1 MASIEEAIA
10 TKILA
15 TAAITAIIGTRFHWF
30 KLEQNAGY
38 PAIIGL
44 FVDKVPAQAL
54 GTQSTA
60 FAARVQFDCYAK
72 NATTA
77 KTLSNELRKA
87 LDALDATVAST
98 RIYGTLFLSEF
109 DVFESDTELYRIS
122 SDFRFLYTQT

>member
-15 TAAITAIIGTRFHWF
+15 TSAITAIIGTRFHWF
-30 KLEQNAGY
+30 KLEQSAAY

-44 FVDKVPAQAL
+44 VVDKVPAQAL

-77 KTLSNELRKA
+77 KSLANELRKA